1 VIGAVAGVL
10 LSDPVG
16 AGLHPSALLA
26 LSLDGTALH
35 AQDVGSLTVVTPSL
49 QPWFGLRFELGFD
62 FVFSD
67 VSRR

>member
-1 VIGAVAGVL
+1 MGARWRSTAR
-10 LSDPVG
+10 G
-16 AGLHPSALLA
+16 ATVDESLRAHLEILA
-26 LSLDGTALH
+26 RIEV
-35 AQDVGSLTVVTPSL
+35 QRSLTVVTPSL